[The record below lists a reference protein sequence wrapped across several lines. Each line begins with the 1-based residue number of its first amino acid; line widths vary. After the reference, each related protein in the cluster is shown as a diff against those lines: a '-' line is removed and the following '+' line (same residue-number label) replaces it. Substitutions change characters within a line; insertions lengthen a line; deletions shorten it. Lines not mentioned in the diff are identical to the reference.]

1 VPYLEKTL
9 AENAVIDLVP
19 LAANARKNIEAA
31 IADFQRSADGV
42 RVDAAVEDLRLVGI
56 EFDAKTLR
64 VVAEADGSVRVE
76 VTRFPANAF
85 SAR

>member
-1 VPYLEKTL
+1 MPYLEKTL
-9 AENAVIDLVP
+9 AENAVIDLCRGRMR
-19 LAANARKNIEAA
+19 ARTSRR
-31 IADFQRSADGV
+31 RSPISSGAPTAG
-42 RVDAAVEDLRLVGI
+42 ASTPSPDLRLVGI

-64 VVAEADGSVRVE
+64 VVAEADGSVREE